1 MHLGSILQNI
11 EGDVYE
17 VLRVERH
24 NGYNPNTFPYENDLA
39 IITLKQNVIFTK
51 TVHHICLPKQIKV
64 FCGRGAQ
71 VAGKMNTCFSR
82 LSILRTLQVLGPSIK
97 YSNIFEFFKSFFQ
110 DGAWWAM
117 VGIPLMC

>member
-1 MHLGSILQNI
+1 MHLGSILQNTK
-11 EGDVYE
+11 GDVYE

-51 TVHHICLPKQIKV
+51 TVHHICLPKQREV
-64 FCGRGAQ
+64 FYGKGAQ

-82 LSILRTLQVLGPSIK
+82 LSILRTLQFLVPSIK
-97 YSNIFEFFKSFFQ
+97 YSNNFLSFRSLFFRM
-110 DGAWWAM
+110 GT
-117 VGIPLMC
+117 GGR

>member
-1 MHLGSILQNI
+1 MHLGSILQNT

-24 NGYNPNTFPYENDLA
+24 NGYNSNTFPYENDLA

-51 TVHHICLPKQIKV
+51 NVHHICLPKQREV
-64 FCGRGAQ
+64 FYGKGAQ

-82 LSILRTLQVLGPSIK
+82 LSILRTLQFLGPSIE
-97 YSNIFEFFKSFFQ
+97 YSNNF
-110 DGAWWAM
+110 
-117 VGIPLMC
+117 

>member
-1 MHLGSILQNI
+1 MHLGSILQNT

-24 NGYNPNTFPYENDLA
+24 NGYDPNTFPYENDLA

-51 TVHHICLPKQIKV
+51 NVHHICLPKQREV
-64 FCGRGAQ
+64 FYGKGAQ

-82 LSILRTLQVLGPSIK
+82 LSILRTLQFLGPSIK
-97 YSNIFEFFKSFFQ
+97 YSNNFLSFLSLFFRMGS
-110 DGAWWAM
+110 G
-117 VGIPLMC
+117 GR

>member
-1 MHLGSILQNI
+1 MHLGSILQNT

-24 NGYNPNTFPYENDLA
+24 NGYDPNTFPYENDLA

-51 TVHHICLPKQIKV
+51 NVHHICLPKQREV
-64 FCGRGAQ
+64 FYGKGAQ

-82 LSILRTLQVLGPSIK
+82 LSILRTLQFLGLSINCIINFFEILK
-97 YSNIFEFFKSFFQ
+97 SIFRM
-110 DGAWWAM
+110 GPGGRWWEY
-117 VGIPLMC
+117 L